1 MDGSDIQRGESLRR
15 HFRRPL
21 PRLACGV
28 RCWSVF
34 GTDTLWSQLATA
46 AAHLKTLI
54 THSLSSHITSFMGI
68 ALDSLVLPVYPRPH
82 GYIHRDF
89 IHRMRARIRFEQYTL
104 SHPPICSFEGT
115 RLIPWPSPERSKSI
129 SDEPRLLKESAFG
142 RLLALPKELP
152 IACCAWGGDLTRA

>member
-1 MDGSDIQRGESLRR
+1 MRAARSKLVVCSVFAMAVRASACTLIALAAIQSATMDGSDIQLGESLRR

-54 THSLSSHITSFMGI
+54 THSLSSHITSHVGI
-68 ALDSLVLPVYPRPH
+68 ALDSLVLPVYPAAAW
-82 GYIHRDF
+82 IHPSRL
-89 IHRMRARIRFEQYTL
+89 HTSHARSYTL
-104 SHPPICSFEGT
+104 RAIYALSSAH
-115 RLIPWPSPERSKSI
+115 
-129 SDEPRLLKESAFG
+129 LL
-142 RLLALPKELP
+142 L
-152 IACCAWGGDLTRA
+152 